1 MVATIEKSA
10 GLLADYRGIVPAGLI
25 ESVQAIANR
34 LKGLRVV
41 HVNSTREGGG
51 VAEILRS
58 LVPLMDNV
66 GLDVSWHV
74 INASEEFFQV
84 TKKLHNL
91 LQGAEG
97 DLSDTELEIYESQA
111 EEMAAQMKGLGIT
124 ADVWVMH
131 DPQSL
136 PLASLLPDVQRA
148 LWVCHIDTSAPNKGA
163 LTRLTPWMQAY
174 SRILFSMEEYVVPGL
189 NPSVVSI
196 VRPAIDP
203 LSLKNRELSPEQV
216 RAALERLGVDPSRPL
231 MTQVARFDRW
241 KDPWGVIDAYRMVKR
256 EIPGVQLGLL
266 GVIAAQDDPEAY
278 AVVESVKKYAGDDP
292 DIHLFTDPGQVG
304 EQEVAAFQ
312 LASGVILQ
320 KSLREG
326 FGLSVTEAMWHGTPV
341 VGGNCGGIR
350 CQIDDGVTGFL
361 VNDVPECAERVKD
374 ILTNPAKRE
383 RMGNAAREVVREKFL
398 MPRLLKDY
406 LEQFESLIS

>member
-1 MVATIEKSA
+1 MVATIEKSTA
-10 GLLADYRGIVPAGLI
+10 LLADYRGIVPAGLI
-25 ESVQAIANR
+25 ESVQAIAHR

-58 LVPLMDNV
+58 LGPLMDDV
-66 GLDVSWHV
+66 GLDVSWYV
-74 INASEEFFQV
+74 IDAPEEFFQV

-97 DLSDTELEIYESQA
+97 DLSDTEMEIYESQA
-111 EEMAAQMKGLGIT
+111 QEMAARMKGLRIT

-163 LTRLTPWMQAY
+163 LARLTPWMQAY
-174 SRILFSMEEYVVPGL
+174 SRILFSMEEYVVLGL

-266 GVIAAQDDPEAY
+266 GVIAAIDDPEAY
-278 AVVESVKKYAGDDP
+278 AVAESVEEYAGDDP

-341 VGGNCGGIR
+341 VGENCGGIR

-361 VNDVPECAERVKD
+361 VNNVPECAERVKE
-374 ILTNPAKRE
+374 LLSNPEKRE
-383 RMGNAAREVVREKFL
+383 RMGNAAKEVVRERFL

-406 LEQFESLIS
+406 LEQFESLMS